1 MRHARVDLGSTC
13 KLLSYSAPWVAMDTM
28 QFYVIQTGLFLETI
42 SFLHSVVPLNNF
54 ASVSNCPWVQV
65 KSNKP
70 PPFPRYV
77 WGGGGGKYL
86 FHDFTSIFRFIDIH
100 EYANEIILYV
110 TIG

>member
-13 KLLSYSAPWVAMDTM
+13 KLPSYSAPWVAMDTM

-42 SFLHSVVPLNNF
+42 SFLHLVVPLNNF

-70 PPFPRYV
+70 PSLPEV
-77 WGGGGGKYL
+77 CVGSGGGQ
-86 FHDFTSIFRFIDIH
+86 IFIP
-100 EYANEIILYV
+100 
-110 TIG
+110 